1 MYVHNLME
9 EIVIERINHLN
20 DQIKEINPP
29 WFRCDCENCRMDAVS
44 YVLNRIPTKY
54 VVSGRGVVYSSEHLK
69 DGQILADIDAIG
81 LEGIRTVNSVQRP
94 NHIAKK
100 TSDSKFNTPIY
111 NFPIFTGAVFDGL
124 TFEPLEGASITL
136 KRKGENVAM
145 QDQTWP
151 NPCKTYKTTKGTYSF
166 WIKSIEAEAVG
177 DSRNF
182 DFTLE
187 ISAPGYEEI
196 HYSFTIPITA
206 EISEKSTL
214 NSTYSYKIQDLF
226 LFSTDIENPME

>member
-1 MYVHNLME
+1 M
-9 EIVIERINHLN
+9 
-20 DQIKEINPP
+20 
-29 WFRCDCENCRMDAVS
+29 
-44 YVLNRIPTKY
+44 
-54 VVSGRGVVYSSEHLK
+54 
-69 DGQILADIDAIG
+69 
-81 LEGIRTVNSVQRP
+81 
-94 NHIAKK
+94 
-100 TSDSKFNTPIY
+100 
-111 NFPIFTGAVFDGL
+111 FDGL

-136 KRKGENVAM
+136 NVAM

-196 HYSFTIPITA
+196 HYSFTIPR
-206 EISEKSTL
+206 
-214 NSTYSYKIQDLF
+214 N
-226 LFSTDIENPME
+226 MR